1 MMART
6 PIAFRVFLAMSM
18 VLIGSV
24 EGGNF
29 PCTRDSDCA
38 YCGENA
44 TCVVAAEVL
53 AEPPLDVVLQWNRV
67 TRRQQKIVELAL

>member
-24 EGGNF
+24 EGNF
-29 PCTRDSDCA
+29 PCTIDSHCA

-44 TCVVAAEVL
+44 TCVVAAQVL